1 MLKRLIPLR
10 RRCGVLRRHAR
21 FFSSSPSPPPTPSTP
36 TFYDDLSL
44 YLKRVVDRSHQLTR
58 YSEHSVFPPSNW
70 TLSNYLLYA
79 QLQLPSKTEIDAV
92 EFLTG
97 ARFACDRVIRAMHS
111 QELVDYAADNAP
123 RPQQADEME
132 KMFEPTC
139 YQRLFLPRV
148 RRLGGGVSSL
158 QLTELDFTGVYLSGV
173 TCQRTTRA
181 NLKAEETLRA
191 VVGETIAQKQ
201 REKQLKDGGRPNVM
215 EVVSDLSDIKH
226 KLQKS
231 RDSSDDSQDEAVVE
245 RLQLDALFH
254 TTQTVEAVQAKT
266 AERVT
271 VTTDVKT
278 TLSFESL
285 VTEPEDVDWRIVK
298 MNQMGRVVNRTK
310 GN

>member
-1 MLKRLIPLR
+1 
-10 RRCGVLRRHAR
+10 
-21 FFSSSPSPPPTPSTP
+21 
-36 TFYDDLSL
+36 
-44 YLKRVVDRSHQLTR
+44 
-58 YSEHSVFPPSNW
+58 
-70 TLSNYLLYA
+70 
-79 QLQLPSKTEIDAV
+79 
-92 EFLTG
+92 
-97 ARFACDRVIRAMHS
+97 
-111 QELVDYAADNAP
+111 
-123 RPQQADEME
+123 
-132 KMFEPTC
+132 
-139 YQRLFLPRV
+139 
-148 RRLGGGVSSL
+148 
-158 QLTELDFTGVYLSGV
+158 
-173 TCQRTTRA
+173 
-181 NLKAEETLRA
+181 
-191 VVGETIAQKQ
+191 
-201 REKQLKDGGRPNVM
+201 M